1 MRAALYIDCDSIEAK
16 AVPVIYEDIIRT
28 DKLVICKMFNSDRD
42 DDRFVES
49 AGRFRIQ
56 DCMHGEYKVS
66 SAMVALAVEVMADA
80 ALSKPERIY
89 IATGDSLTAPLL
101 DKLRL
106 TDIEVVVAGPCDA
119 DKILVNSAQRY
130 MYIDV
135 LAGGK
140 CTADIP
146 DIGDIAK
153 EIYSVSSYYKG
164 QGRDAVMEQ
173 VYEGVVRRYPDFDVR
188 NYGYTHLDTFV
199 ENNVSGVKVYTDE
212 NGVTKLTLVD
222 DREEIDTFAYEYMTG
237 RGYKIDDMAE
247 LLDAIRSR
255 FPGFAMENYGYHTDY
270 GFILSFS
277 KFEIWENK
285 GIKIPVKKIQ
295 KNIKKLKKPLDLK
308 KSLVYNQTCCGM
320 IAEKRRLLRTYMTQV
335 FRGANVNL
343 QNWRQVTVQYNRLSR
358 GQKRRD
364 GSGF

>member
-1 MRAALYIDCDSIEAK
+1 MRAALYIDCDSIEANV
-16 AVPVIYEDIIRT
+16 VPYIYEEIIRT

-42 DDRFVES
+42 DESFMES

-89 IATGDSLTAPLL
+89 IATGDSLAVPLL

-106 TDIEVVVAGPCDA
+106 LDIDVVVVGPCDA
-119 DKILVNSAQRY
+119 DRILVDSACRY

-135 LAGGK
+135 LAGEK

-146 DIGDIAK
+146 DAGDIAQ

-164 QGRDAVMEQ
+164 QGRDADMEQ
-173 VYEGVVRRYPDFDVR
+173 VYDGVVRRYPDFDVR

-199 ENNVSGVKVYTDE
+199 ENNVAGARVYIDE
-212 NGVTKLTLVD
+212 KGVTRLALID

-247 LLDAIRSR
+247 LFDAIRDR
-255 FPGFAMENYGYHTDY
+255 FPGFSMENYGYHTEY

-285 GIKIPVKKIQ
+285 GIKMKRTF
-295 KNIKKLKKPLDLK
+295 KL
-308 KSLVYNQTCCGM
+308 S
-320 IAEKRRLLRTYMTQV
+320 
-335 FRGANVNL
+335 
-343 QNWRQVTVQYNRLSR
+343 
-358 GQKRRD
+358 
-364 GSGF
+364 GSGE

>member
-1 MRAALYIDCDSIEAK
+1 
-16 AVPVIYEDIIRT
+16 
-28 DKLVICKMFNSDRD
+28 
-42 DDRFVES
+42 
-49 AGRFRIQ
+49 
-56 DCMHGEYKVS
+56 
-66 SAMVALAVEVMADA
+66 MVALAVEVMADA

-89 IATGDSLTAPLL
+89 IATGDSLTVPLL

-212 NGVTKLTLVD
+212 NGVTKLALVD

-285 GIKIPVKKIQ
+285 GIKMKRTF
-295 KNIKKLKKPLDLK
+295 KL
-308 KSLVYNQTCCGM
+308 S
-320 IAEKRRLLRTYMTQV
+320 E
-335 FRGANVNL
+335 
-343 QNWRQVTVQYNRLSR
+343 
-358 GQKRRD
+358 
-364 GSGF
+364 SGE